1 MKLVL
6 APTALLLS
14 LVLVMAACGSDA
26 PSIPDDEDPFHA
38 TALWIVVNDETLP
51 FENGTAVTVGD
62 LDVELFVAPFPPARE
77 GSIDLYL
84 TERDTGEPV
93 DEGSLDVSFDMYMPH
108 GAILAQALPSGGGH
122 SLIPYKLVMP
132 GEWRVDISIGRSST
146 VSQLSLVFEVS

>member
-1 MKLVL
+1 
-6 APTALLLS
+6 
-14 LVLVMAACGSDA
+14 MAACGNDS
-26 PSIPDDEDPFHA
+26 PSIPEDEDPFHA
-38 TALWIVVNDETLP
+38 TALWIELNDETLP

-84 TERDTGEPV
+84 TDRDTGEPV

-132 GEWRVDISIGRSST
+132 GEWRVDISIARSSK
-146 VSQLSLVFEVS
+146 VSQLSLIFEVS